1 MQGQSDI
8 VRKDL
13 VLVGGGHSH
22 VAVLRAFGMRPE
34 PGVRLTLITRDV
46 HTPYSGMLPGYIAG
60 HYGFDEVHVDLRP
73 LAHFAGCRLYHD
85 EMVGLD
91 LANRRVLC
99 RGRPAVPYDVL
110 SIDIGS
116 TPDESG
122 IPGVAEH
129 ALPVKPVDR
138 FLAGWDLIERRM
150 RNTASTFRIAVVG
163 AGAGGVELTLSLQ
176 HRVASAGGA
185 GRAQFHLFSEAPQI
199 LPTHHERV
207 RRKFMH
213 ILSERGVSVHPEH
226 RVHKVTAEHTTAI
239 HAGATLSFPYDALIW
254 ATNAAAPGWI
264 ARTGLTTTSTGFIEV
279 DDFLQSYSH
288 PGVFAAG
295 DIATMRNHPRAKSGV
310 MAVRQ
315 GPALAV
321 NLRRAS
327 KCEPLVAFV
336 PQRRFLA
343 LISTG
348 DRSAI
353 ASRGPLTIA
362 GAAIWRWKDWIDRR
376 WMERYREPLLPN
388 HMAGS
393 AGRPDTPADGE
404 ALREISAWAMRCGGC
419 GSKIGSTVLAR
430 VLARISIAPRTDI
443 LVGMRDADDAAVVE
457 VPAGQVMVHTVD
469 FFRAIVDD
477 PYLFGRI
484 AANHSLGDIYAMG
497 AQPQSALAIAS
508 VPFGPEAKIEQALYE
523 MMAGA
528 AVALEESG
536 AALVGGHSSEG
547 AELAFGLCVNGLAER
562 GRLLR
567 KGGMRPGDRLI
578 LAKALGTGTLFAA
591 DMRRL
596 AKGRWIDAALESMLQ
611 SNRAAADC
619 LMLHGA
625 HACTDVTGF
634 GLLGHLLEMTR
645 PSQVDVEIELDSLPV
660 LDGALESLA
669 QGIFSSLQPENIR
682 LRRAICNLDTAVAH
696 ARYPLLFDPQTA
708 GGLLAS
714 VPEENS
720 DLCLAALRRLGYAQS
735 AVIGRVMEPGN
746 AAASVTLVLR

>member
-1 MQGQSDI
+1 MQAQSDI

-46 HTPYSGMLPGYIAG
+46 HTPYSGMLPGYVAG
-60 HYGFDEVHVDLRP
+60 HYSFDEVHVDLRP
-73 LAHFAGCRLYHD
+73 LARFAGCRLYHD

-91 LANRRVLC
+91 LANHQVLC
-99 RGRPAVPYDVL
+99 RGRPPVPYDVL

-116 TPDESG
+116 TPDENG
-122 IPGVAEH
+122 IPGAAEYS
-129 ALPVKPVDR
+129 LPVKPVDR
-138 FLAGWDLIERRM
+138 FLAGWGVIERRV
-150 RNTASTFRIAVVG
+150 RSTAGTFHIAVVG
-163 AGAGGVELTLSLQ
+163 GGAGGVELTISLQ
-176 HRVASAGGA
+176 HRLAASCPA
-185 GRAQFHLFSEAPQI
+185 AQVQFRLFSETDRI
-199 LPTHHERV
+199 LPTHDTRV
-207 RRKFMH
+207 RRKFIR
-213 ILSERGVSVHPEH
+213 ILSERQVSVHTGH
-226 RVHKVTAEHTTAI
+226 RVTQVTNEHLTAL
-239 HAGATLSFPYDALIW
+239 HAGAVLSFPYDALIW
-254 ATNAAAPGWI
+254 TTNAAAPGWI
-264 ARTGLTTTSTGFIEV
+264 ARTGLTTTADGFIEV
-279 DDFLQSYSH
+279 DDFLQSFSH

-321 NLRRAS
+321 NLRCAS
-327 KCEPLVAFV
+327 KSEPLVPFL
-336 PQRRFLA
+336 PQHHFLA

-353 ASRGPLTIA
+353 ASRGPLALEGTA
-362 GAAIWRWKDWIDRR
+362 VWRWKDWIDRR
-376 WMERYREPLLPN
+376 WMERYRNLPSPN
-388 HMAGS
+388 RKITA
-393 AGRPDTPADGE
+393 ADLPTEGA
-404 ALREISAWAMRCGGC
+404 ALSEISALAMRCGGC

-430 VLARISIAPRTDI
+430 VLARIPIASRADVLI
-443 LVGMRDADDAAVVE
+443 GIRDADDAAVVE
-457 VPAGQVMVHTVD
+457 VPSGHVMVHTVD

-477 PYLFGRI
+477 PYMFGRI

-523 MMAGA
+523 LMAGA

-562 GRLLR
+562 GQLLR

-578 LAKALGTGTLFAA
+578 LGKALGTGTLFAA
-591 DMRRL
+591 DMRRQ
-596 AKGRWIDAALESMLQ
+596 ARGRWIDAALESMLQ
-611 SNRAAADC
+611 SNRVAAEC
-619 LMLHGA
+619 LLLHEA

-645 PSQVDVEIELDSLPV
+645 PSQVDVEIELDGLPA
-660 LDGALESLA
+660 LDGALECLA
-669 QGIFSSLQPENIR
+669 MGIFSSLQPENVR
-682 LRRAICNLDTAVAH
+682 LRRAIRNLDAAGGH

-714 VPEENS
+714 VPEANS
-720 DLCLAALRRLGYAQS
+720 AACVAALRRLGYTQS
-735 AVIGRVMEPGN
+735 AIIGRVIEPGD
-746 AAASVTLVLR
+746 AAAPVTLVL